1 MQVRAFLEL
10 ARISNLPTV
19 WSNCLAAWLIGGSQD
34 IRILGIGVA
43 GGSLVYTGGMFLNDY
58 CDQEFDRAHRQERP
72 IPSGRSS
79 GRSAGWMAAA
89 FLAIGT
95 VCLAWIH
102 LWAALLLAALV
113 VTYDFWHK
121 TNPTSPI
128 LMAACRVMLVITIAG
143 LPAGWLAL
151 SLGLYILAISLVA
164 KREAFGGG
172 SIPWLGL
179 FALALAFTLTPIA
192 LTTQPHPWMWL
203 LPLLVLYPATYVIRR
218 NKQIGKCV
226 GGLLAAIPLVDL
238 WNSSIYSQFSPKI
251 QITFFLLSCAAI
263 LLQRVAPAT

>member
-1 MQVRAFLEL
+1 MRAFLEL

-19 WSNCLAAWLIGGSQD
+19 WSNCLAAWLVGGTHD
-34 IRILGIGVA
+34 TRILGIGIA

-72 IPSGRSS
+72 IPSDRSS
-79 GRSAGWMAAA
+79 ARSAGLIAAV
-89 FLAIGT
+89 FLGIGT
-95 VCLAWIH
+95 VCLAWIN
-102 LWAALLLAALV
+102 LWAALLLTALV

-121 TNPTSPI
+121 KNPISPV
-128 LMAACRVMLVITIAG
+128 LMAVCRVMLVVTIAG
-143 LPAGWLAL
+143 LSAGWLAL

-172 SIPWLGL
+172 SVPWLGL
-179 FALALAFTLTPIA
+179 LALALAFALTPFAIA
-192 LTTQPHPWMWL
+192 TQPQIWLWL
-203 LPLLVLYPATYVIRR
+203 LPLLVFFPVTYVLRR
-218 NKQIGKCV
+218 DKQIGKCV

-238 WNSSIYSQFSPKI
+238 WNVSICTT
-251 QITFFLLSCAAI
+251 ITPPILISFLLMSAGAI